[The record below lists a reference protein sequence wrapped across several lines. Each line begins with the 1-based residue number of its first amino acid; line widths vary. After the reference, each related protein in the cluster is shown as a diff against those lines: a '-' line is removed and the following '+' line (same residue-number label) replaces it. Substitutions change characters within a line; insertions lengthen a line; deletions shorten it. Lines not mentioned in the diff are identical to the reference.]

1 MKARDPESRA
11 VKWTLPAVA
20 SLIVMSGA
28 TITPALPAMVAHF
41 ADVPNVEILVR
52 LVVTTPALFIVIGA
66 PVAGYIA
73 DRWGRKR
80 LLVYSTILFGI
91 GGSSG
96 LAMDSLYGVLAG
108 RAVLGLAVA
117 GVITASTTLIA
128 DYYSGPSRARLMGLQ
143 AAFISL
149 GAFFFIL
156 AGGALADVSWR
167 GPFFVYL
174 TAFLFVPPIAFAL
187 YEPTRTAVGPAP
199 SPEAARGPTVPSPAL
214 PPARFPLRALSLVF
228 GLSLVNQMV
237 FYLVP
242 VQIPFYLRE
251 LNNSTGAQIGVAI
264 AAITIFGAATSF
276 LYRRISGHLGVVGT
290 VILANI
296 VMGTGYI
303 VVGLATTYMVV
314 VLGLAVAG
322 LGLGLQMA
330 NMNTWAAAIAP
341 QRFRGRALGGV
352 ATFMFLGHFLSP
364 VASQPLVVTYG
375 FPMAFGLAGGLLL
388 FVAVVFLITRRW
400 IPAPEKDRSS

>member
-1 MKARDPESRA
+1 
-11 VKWTLPAVA
+11 
-20 SLIVMSGA
+20 MSGA

-41 ADVPNVEILVR
+41 SDVPNVEILVR
-52 LVVTTPALFIVIGA
+52 LVVTMPALFIVIGA

-80 LLVYSTILFGI
+80 LLAYSTILFGI

-96 LAMDSLYGVLAG
+96 LAMDSLYSVLAG

-128 DYYSGPSRARLMGLQ
+128 DYYTGPSRARLMGLQ

-149 GAFFFIL
+149 GAFVFIL
-156 AGGALADVSWR
+156 AGGALADISWR

-174 TAFLFVPPIAFAL
+174 TAFLFVPLIAVAL
-187 YEPTRTAVGPAP
+187 YEPIRTPVGPAP
-199 SPEAARGPTVPSPAL
+199 SPEITGNPAPPSLTL
-214 PPARFPLRALSLVF
+214 PPPRFPLRALSLIF

-251 LNNSTGAQIGVAI
+251 LNESTGAQIGLAI
-264 AAITIFGAATSF
+264 AAITIFGALTSF
-276 LYRRISGHLGVVGT
+276 QYRRISGRIGVVGT

-296 VMGTGYI
+296 VMGIGYI
-303 VVGLATTYMVV
+303 AVGLASTYGLV
-314 VLGLAVAG
+314 VLGLAIAG

-330 NMNTWAAAIAP
+330 NMNTWAAAITP

-352 ATFMFLGHFLSP
+352 ATFMFMGHFLSP
-364 VASQPLVVTYG
+364 AASQPLVLAYG
-375 FPMAFGLAGGLLL
+375 YPMAFGMAGGLLL
-388 FVAVVFLITRRW
+388 FVAIVFLIARPW
-400 IPAPEKDRSS
+400 ITAPGSERGR